1 MGYELHITR
10 APHWTESKSQPIS
23 LDEWLAYVASDPEM
37 RLDNFAEAEV
47 GDDILRYENE
57 GLAVWVSYSGHVVDG
72 NMAWFD
78 YRSGRIVVKS
88 PDREIVSKMLHIA
101 QALRAR
107 VIGDEGEFY

>member
-10 APHWTESKSQPIS
+10 APHWTESEAYAIT
-23 LDEWLAYVASDPEM
+23 LDEWLAYVASDSEM

-47 GDDILRYENE
+47 GGDVLRYDND
-57 GLAVWVSYSGHVVDG
+57 GLAVWLAYSGHSVGG

-78 YRSGRIVVKS
+78 YRGGRIVVKS
-88 PDREIVSKMLHIA
+88 PDREIVGKLVRIA
-101 QALRAR
+101 QALGAQ